1 MRRESSRSARDRANR
16 KKRRSFR
23 GDDAV
28 KKWWKVSTSGE
39 EVLCCSREASR
50 SMADWSIMDFF
61 ENLDSR
67 NSTVDSASV
76 VLFSSLLC

>member
-1 MRRESSRSARDRANR
+1 
-16 KKRRSFR
+16 
-23 GDDAV
+23 
-28 KKWWKVSTSGE
+28 
-39 EVLCCSREASR
+39 LCCSREASR
-50 SMADWSIMDFF
+50 SMADWSIIDFF